1 MGYLILKNFIEVKV
15 TPYGVRMK
23 QLESAE
29 DVVKHILQNEDSH
42 NERADL
48 DLTQILFD
56 EEVVRKWSN
65 SLCILIYWSKE
76 NTLFLTRHIHLNLN
90 II

>member
-1 MGYLILKNFIEVKV
+1 MKQAKDVACRYSKVGYLILENFIEVKV

-42 NERADL
+42 NERAN
-48 DLTQILFD
+48 LTQILLMKKMKITFIMI
-56 EEVVRKWSN
+56 N
-65 SLCILIYWSKE
+65 
-76 NTLFLTRHIHLNLN
+76 NLEK
-90 II
+90 

>member
-1 MGYLILKNFIEVKV
+1 MKQAKDVACRYSKVGYLILENFIEVKV
-15 TPYGVRMK
+15 TPHSVRMK
-23 QLESAE
+23 QLESAI

-56 EEVVRKWSN
+56 EEVVKMKQF
-65 SLCILIYWSKE
+65 SLYIEAKKTPYS
-76 NTLFLTRHIHLNLN
+76 
-90 II
+90 